1 MGKFKKH
8 LDIAKEKLKAVAAA
22 YKSKQHTVVGDLG
35 TKVVEQL
42 VEADAARVNEHYGT
56 HSERHEYSNKNFPAE
71 INRAMRK
78 VWFAYGDLGYDGAD
92 GKRAKAVIS
101 NLNKIIKYFEERFG
115 EKIESKINV

>member
-22 YKSKQHTVVGDLG
+22 YKSKQRTVVGDLG

-56 HSERHEYSNKNFPAE
+56 HSERHKYSNKNFPAVKE
-71 INRAMRK
+71 MLSEAGGVDISGDVYNR
-78 VWFAYGDLGYDGAD
+78 
-92 GKRAKAVIS
+92 VIS
-101 NLNKIIKYFEERFG
+101 IQRKLKLISIIG
-115 EKIESKINV
+115 EKLSSFKKKLKQKFYSMR